1 MNSPCDP
8 SIPRSSH
15 GWALEQS
22 ASEPR
27 RQQLAQLAREGAP
40 APASG
45 VHRWA
50 RGVLEQAWRVVHGS
64 TPTQRELDA
73 VQGVAAFDGG
83 YGRGYLKKPELQGAH
98 NWGAVQ
104 CCLPKNGECP
114 GGSVKSTDYNAKT
127 GKEYVVC
134 FKAYPDDVA
143 GAADT
148 IRHLTTHRPKTWA
161 AFKAGLPVQDWVR
174 WMYVEHYFGGFK
186 DPTTQ
191 GEQNVTDY
199 AGAVWRQLQKIW
211 AELGETPS
219 FQRGEAAGGPLR
231 PSVSPSSAP
240 PSPAFSPGTSS
251 GTGVAVVAALGLG
264 LGALVLR
271 GRR

>member
-8 SIPRSSH
+8 SIPRSSF
-15 GWALEQS
+15 GWALEWQ

-40 APASG
+40 APAGG

-50 RGVLEQAWRVVHGS
+50 RGVLEQAWPVVHG
-64 TPTQRELDA
+64 TKPTQRELDA

-83 YGRGYLKKPELQGAH
+83 YGRGYTKKTELQGAH

-104 CCLPKNGECP
+104 CCMPKNGECP
-114 GGSVKSTDYNAKT
+114 GGSIKSSDYNSKT

-143 GAADT
+143 GAADV

-161 AFKAGLPVQDWVR
+161 AIKAGLPVQDWVR

-219 FQRGEAAGGPLR
+219 FERGTAAGGPLR
-231 PSVSPSSAP
+231 PSVTPGSSPPSSAP
-240 PSPAFSPGTSS
+240 PASSAGPAG
-251 GTGVAVVAALGLG
+251 AAAALLALGLVG
-264 LGALVLR
+264 VALR